1 MRFVKGQLKETNN
14 LVVDAFWKVCIQ
26 NLVGYQ
32 RLKLKV
38 AGQHFIV
45 RRKQAAT
52 RAVLTPLETRLTAA
66 FATLTGDN
74 ERGVFLDENL
84 QIAGVGRTRDE
95 SHSFDLLS
103 QGAREQ
109 LLLCLRIAVA
119 QELAADEPQVLILD
133 DVLVNTDLPRQER
146 VIEMLTAL
154 APTLQVIILTCHAD
168 WYRGVGTA
176 VTIVP
181 QADAN

>member
-1 MRFVKGQLKETNN
+1 LIE
-14 LVVDAFWKVCIQ
+14 L
-26 NLVGYQ
+26 
-32 RLKLKV
+32 
-38 AGQHFIV
+38 
-45 RRKQAAT
+45 RKQAAT